1 MPEAVL
7 AYLMDDAGFPYGR
20 RTDAD
25 LIARVT
31 SVIAAGVARL
41 DPDLVV
47 VACNTAST
55 AALASLRAAHR
66 VPFVGCVP
74 PVKSAAAAS
83 RSKVIGVL
91 ATPATVRGGYL
102 RDLSA
107 RTAPG
112 CQVLVHGAA
121 GLAALAEARFAGA
134 AVALDDV
141 RAELAGLSSQPTA
154 AAMDAVALGCTHYA
168 RLLPELRAC
177 LPAHVAWLD
186 PAPPVASQ
194 AARVAAGLAG
204 AGRRGLGRAG
214 AAYEARLAAGRRLG
228 PRLDSCVRSGCRKA
242 RKAFLCKKEA
252 KNSWLF
258 AAAGRLFHPDAP
270 VVARA
275 NRSFASFFQKRRP
288 SFLSPPKPLA
298 EPKPQVHPPLR
309 EDHQCRALPPGFA
322 CLPPSAIRRVRH
334 PPSLPHRIRRRA

>member
-1 MPEAVL
+1 MRVLVFDSGIGGVGVAQEIRRLMPEAVV

-204 AGRRGLGRAG
+204 ADGADWDGLVLHTKPAWRPG
-214 AAYEARLAAGRRLG
+214 AAWAEAGF
-228 PRLDSCVRSGCRKA
+228 VR
-242 RKAFLCKKEA
+242 
-252 KNSWLF
+252 
-258 AAAGRLFHPDAP
+258 
-270 VVARA
+270 
-275 NRSFASFFQKRRP
+275 
-288 SFLSPPKPLA
+288 A
-298 EPKPQVHPPLR
+298 ER
-309 EDHQCRALPPGFA
+309 M
-322 CLPPSAIRRVRH
+322 
-334 PPSLPHRIRRRA
+334 